1 MDATALFESTMELI
15 RQEGVGVFEKE
26 DNLVRDAIARM
37 EHTIAEDG
45 LPYHLVREQCISG
58 KRVDLAILG
67 ADDSILVAV
76 EFKYEPSRAR
86 SSEFSTGKFA
96 VVDWVGKYSVQ
107 EDVERVHDYV
117 AQGKA
122 KTAYAVLIDEG
133 GHFRNRTPHPGSEW
147 LDWDNGV
154 SALWTKVGGDSSA

>member
-1 MDATALFESTMELI
+1 MDATALFESAMELI
-15 RQEGVGVFEKE
+15 RQEGVHVFAKE
-26 DNLVRDAIARM
+26 DDLVRDAQARM
-37 EHTIAEDG
+37 EGKIKEGG
-45 LPYHLVREQCISG
+45 LPYRVVREQVFSR
-58 KRVDLAILG
+58 KRADLAILR
-67 ADDSILVAV
+67 ADDTVEVAV

-86 SSEFSTGKFA
+86 SEEFSDGKFP
-96 VVDWVGKYSVQ
+96 VVDWLDVGKDVQ
-107 EDVERVHDYV
+107 RVHDYV

-147 LDWDNGV
+147 LDWGNGV